1 MPYFCQYPSSVDVN
15 CFDST
20 LKELVFFSTAIFK
33 EISSLDTIVVFAVV
47 VVYVIPVAVGAR
59 LRFKSEFIETE
70 LYWKSLTSDIPAFYC
85 GNEPEAITGITFI
98 TKVLHLEGA

>member
-47 VVYVIPVAVGAR
+47 VVYVPVVVGAR
-59 LRFKSEFIETE
+59 LRFKSEFIRLTILE
-70 LYWKSLTSDIPAFYC
+70 KSDLTFQPFIVATNQKQS
-85 GNEPEAITGITFI
+85 PE
-98 TKVLHLEGA
+98 

>member
-47 VVYVIPVAVGAR
+47 VVYVPVVVGAR
-59 LRFKSEFIETE
+59 LRFKTDYI
-70 LYWKSLTSDIPAFYC
+70 
-85 GNEPEAITGITFI
+85 G
-98 TKVLHLEGA
+98 KV